1 MHIPTAVAH
10 RPGSWRLLY
19 FDAPNRGEQ
28 VRILFA
34 LAGTP
39 FDDVRLKYPEGL
51 NPYKKAAMGDA
62 SPLLGTDLCP
72 AVTAPDGTHCVET
85 SDIMRFVG
93 ARVGWAPP
101 EGSAADA
108 KAMEVVLEMQS
119 VMNGV
124 FYGSLRSAVVQRVFA
139 QEFFGALW
147 LARGLVGGVA
157 DPEPMA
163 KLEAALPRLEANIDG
178 PYVAGA
184 TPCYAD
190 CSVFAILREVL
201 DFDDFRK
208 RRASLLEPHPK
219 LAALLEAMEEKA
231 TPYINKRVETHQMG
245 IRRSTDLFAAMNTP
259 LPGFLSRIKRTRE

>member
-10 RPGSWRLLY
+10 RPGSGRLLY

-28 VRILFA
+28 VRILLA

-72 AVTAPDGTHCVET
+72 AVTAPDGSHCVGT

-139 QEFFGALW
+139 Q
-147 LARGLVGGVA
+147 
-157 DPEPMA
+157 
-163 KLEAALPRLEANIDG
+163 
-178 PYVAGA
+178 
-184 TPCYAD
+184 
-190 CSVFAILREVL
+190 
-201 DFDDFRK
+201 
-208 RRASLLEPHPK
+208 
-219 LAALLEAMEEKA
+219 
-231 TPYINKRVETHQMG
+231 
-245 IRRSTDLFAAMNTP
+245 
-259 LPGFLSRIKRTRE
+259 

>member
-1 MHIPTAVAH
+1 MHVPTAVAH

-93 ARVGWAPP
+93 ARVGWAP

-124 FYGSLRSAVVQRVFA
+124 FYGALRSAVVQRVFA

-219 LAALLEAMEEKA
+219 LAALLEAMEEQA
-231 TPYINKRVETHQMG
+231 APYIDKRVETHQMG